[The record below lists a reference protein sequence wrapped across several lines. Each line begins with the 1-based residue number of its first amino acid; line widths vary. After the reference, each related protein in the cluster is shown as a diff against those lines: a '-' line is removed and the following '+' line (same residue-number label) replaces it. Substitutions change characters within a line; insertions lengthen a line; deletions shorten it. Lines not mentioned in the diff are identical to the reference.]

1 MHDQLVNGGPLKMPC
16 VLDENTRYCLV
27 IEAGRSLCS
36 QDVFRFRSGTFE
48 PHQKSRATR
57 TYASAGGCRA
67 SSRMFRLLFFIPMS
81 CVPVVLITPIID
93 RFCLEGGNGNAATT
107 QPEGS

>member
-1 MHDQLVNGGPLKMPC
+1 VHDQLVNGGPLKMPC

-67 SSRMFRLLFFIPMS
+67 SSRMFRLLFFHSDELRTRCPDNTDHRSILS
-81 CVPVVLITPIID
+81 
-93 RFCLEGGNGNAATT
+93 
-107 QPEGS
+107 